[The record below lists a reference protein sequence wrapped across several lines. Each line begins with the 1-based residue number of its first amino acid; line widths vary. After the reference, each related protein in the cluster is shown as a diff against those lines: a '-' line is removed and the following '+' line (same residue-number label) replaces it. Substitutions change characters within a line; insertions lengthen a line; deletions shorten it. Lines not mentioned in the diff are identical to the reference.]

1 MRTRLTKEDKEFIN
15 YQMRGAKVLAFLIIA
30 FGGFYN
36 FFYFF
41 IPEFQIP
48 NIFLLLIDLGVLLF
62 AWLVYYYGTRK
73 YYLDLQEDYKNIKLA
88 KIMKKESYE
97 SFETG
102 SGSLYIPVL
111 GNLFP
116 KLFSLDMKSK
126 NRYYFIVN
134 NTRMRVDADSYNRF
148 KEGDEYKMYY
158 TPVSGIRISEL

>member
-15 YQMRGAKVLAFLIIA
+15 YQMRGAKVLAFLIIS

-36 FFYFF
+36 FFYFS

-126 NRYYFIVN
+126 NRYYFFVN